1 MLHHIPKVKLFSLLT
16 DLLLINLAF
25 AITNLIIFDTLWV
38 DGWAYPSLFIF
49 INISA
54 FLTYFISNQNSL
66 DATFQYRQVIR
77 AAIEYYI
84 LIIGFIFIY
93 WFSIDSN
100 KYFKVHLLLFFSLLF
115 LFLLFSK
122 IIYLHISRK
131 WKLYEQKDNYLI
143 IGHSKLS
150 EQLKLKI
157 LKQHWL
163 GYNEVLTLHS
173 NATISEIIQ
182 TIQKNNIVKVYIN
195 IQDYFLS
202 KEIYDE
208 LRSMA
213 ESFFLNFHI
222 FSPFLNKM
230 STNSKQILIGDIPT
244 YILFGVPLDGS
255 LNQTIKR
262 IFDIIFSLCFISF
275 ILIWLFPI
283 VYILINLDSK
293 GPVFYKQKRNGLNN
307 IIFNCFKFRS
317 MYYIKNPTEFKI
329 TEKNDSRVTK
339 IGKFLRKTSIDE
351 LPQFINVLFGDMSIV
366 GPRPHAL
373 EHNNQYI
380 DIIEKFNSRHLIK
393 PGLTGL
399 AQVKGYRGEVNSDED
414 MQGRIKFDRYYI
426 YNWSFWFDLK
436 IIYWTVKN
444 ILLGD
449 PKAY

>member
-283 VYILINLDSK
+283 VYILIKLDSK
-293 GPVFYKQKRNGLNN
+293 GPVFYKQKR
-307 IIFNCFKFRS
+307 
-317 MYYIKNPTEFKI
+317 
-329 TEKNDSRVTK
+329 
-339 IGKFLRKTSIDE
+339 
-351 LPQFINVLFGDMSIV
+351 INV
-366 GPRPHAL
+366 
-373 EHNNQYI
+373 
-380 DIIEKFNSRHLIK
+380 
-393 PGLTGL
+393 
-399 AQVKGYRGEVNSDED
+399 
-414 MQGRIKFDRYYI
+414 
-426 YNWSFWFDLK
+426 
-436 IIYWTVKN
+436 
-444 ILLGD
+444 
-449 PKAY
+449 